1 MKRFFLLLKFL
12 IRVKFK
18 FKSPDKQKII
28 VFDNQTIDDLKNIL
42 ENYDYFLLKSRI
54 EKIDCIYF
62 SPNILKNCIKN
73 FEGNIMTAY
82 FVALIKEIN
91 PKIVL
96 THIDNSFKFF
106 DITKKLHK
114 EFCFIA
120 IQNAYRID
128 IGEYKHRYEKKLT
141 ESDYRKKFYIP
152 NFFCFGKF

>member
-18 FKSPDKQKII
+18 FQSPDKQKII

-62 SPNILKNCIKN
+62 SPNILKNFIKN

-96 THIDNSFKFF
+96 THIDNSFKFL
-106 DITKKLHK
+106 I
-114 EFCFIA
+114 
-120 IQNAYRID
+120 
-128 IGEYKHRYEKKLT
+128 
-141 ESDYRKKFYIP
+141 
-152 NFFCFGKF
+152 